1 MLIRDFKPIR
11 KNTLLGFFTLVL
23 DSGLVIKE
31 CSLHEKENKRWLS
44 FPGKPQLDK
53 DGKAMRDERGKVI
66 YANILI
72 VEDWTR
78 SAKLQELVLEALAP
92 HLVESFA

>member
-1 MLIRDFKPIR
+1 MNIRDFREVR

-31 CSLHEKENKRWLS
+31 CSLHVKDDRRWFS

-53 DGKAMRDERGKVI
+53 DGVLIRDEGGKAV
-66 YANILI
+66 YANVII
-72 VEDWTR
+72 IEDR
-78 SAKLQELVLEALAP
+78 DRREKLQALVLEALSGIA
-92 HLVESFA
+92 A